1 MNTLADWLWWLLAF
15 YFILIYFLML
25 FRIIG
30 DIFRSDDL
38 GGWGKAGW
46 LIFLIFVPI
55 LAMLIYVVTRGK
67 DLGRRDMAQYE
78 QARAAQDDYIRS
90 VAGSA
95 SSSSAATE
103 IAKAHE
109 LLQSGAITQQEF
121 DALKANALR

>member
-15 YFILIYFLML
+15 YFIMIYFMML
-25 FRIIG
+25 FRIIF

-46 LIFLIFVPI
+46 LVFLIFVPI
-55 LAMLIYVVTRGK
+55 VAMLIYVITRGK
-67 DLGRRDMAQYE
+67 DLGKRDAAQYE
-78 QARAAQDDYIRS
+78 AARRSQDDYIRS
-90 VAGSA
+90 VAST
-95 SSSSAATE
+95 SSGPATE

-121 DALKANALR
+121 DSLKASALA